1 MKYFV
6 DETER
11 KASGST
17 CYLEW
22 QKGYH
27 HDECWLSDSINI
39 DGYLW
44 DKAALTQFMH
54 QVIKSFDYYDS
65 NVISKKQWE
74 EIVTLSQTA
83 NLLCKD
89 IITEA
94 IPWWLDVLKNMKCLR
109 SVDCELYLHT
119 AII

>member
-27 HDECWLSDSINI
+27 HDECWLSDSTFISRSLHLLSEAK
-39 DGYLW
+39 DGAEW
-44 DKAALTQFMH
+44 RRKH
-54 QVIKSFDYYDS
+54 RV
-65 NVISKKQWE
+65 
-74 EIVTLSQTA
+74 
-83 NLLCKD
+83 
-89 IITEA
+89 
-94 IPWWLDVLKNMKCLR
+94 
-109 SVDCELYLHT
+109 
-119 AII
+119 

>member
-6 DETER
+6 NETER

-27 HDECWLSDSINI
+27 HDECWLSDSISI

-44 DKAALTQFMH
+44 DKASMTQFLQ
-54 QVIKSFDYYDS
+54 QVVKDFDYYDF
-65 NVISKKQWE
+65 NIINKKQWG
-74 EIVTLSQTA
+74 EIVTLSQIA
-83 NLLCKD
+83 NPLCKN
-89 IITEA
+89 IISEA
-94 IPWWLDVLKNMKCLR
+94 IPWVTECFKKYGVFTICGL
-109 SVDCELYLHT
+109 
-119 AII
+119 

>member
-94 IPWWLDVLKNMKCLR
+94 IPWVTECFEEYEVFTICGL
-109 SVDCELYLHT
+109 
-119 AII
+119 